1 MIGAFSVGVIF
12 SDVYLRSGSI
22 LPCMFYHTVHDIVAI
37 AGESEVTENG
47 IITGSNIKG
56 RYDDMIVS
64 AGRIHD

>member
-1 MIGAFSVGVIF
+1 
-12 SDVYLRSGSI
+12 
-22 LPCMFYHTVHDIVAI
+22 MFYHTVHDIIAI